1 MPVVTSLKWTS
12 HGIFRHLWPADLLKN
27 FSQLMMSIFIFPQY
41 FFNRFFL
48 VEKGGVTPHRLHCD
62 SLTLMLTDKNF
73 PFLNIEI
80 SKAIKTIDQR
90 ASAKIYIQSY
100 SKCPKNK
107 IYLCRPGKIYFS
119 VPNFSGPQFYLFTR
133 LGTQQAATIYRYL
146 EVVL

>member
-1 MPVVTSLKWTS
+1 M
-12 HGIFRHLWPADLLKN
+12 
-27 FSQLMMSIFIFPQY
+27 
-41 FFNRFFL
+41 
-48 VEKGGVTPHRLHCD
+48 EKGGVTPHRLYCD

-107 IYLCRPGKIYFS
+107 IYLCRPGKIYFI